1 MPILYS
7 YLLSEMTAPFL
18 ASLMI
23 LTSVLFLGQLLQT
36 FSLVFAL
43 GIGWADFL
51 RLTLYLMPKLMMF
64 SMPLASMLGVVLAFN
79 RLAMDHEFLA
89 LRAAGV
95 KLRQIVTPVAIFALT
110 VTCLAGYSTIVLMP
124 KGLINMEF
132 LMLKLAREKIDR
144 SIKAGTFSD
153 SLAGII
159 AYVDR
164 IDPDSGEWQ
173 QVYLYDGRNHDQP
186 MTITAKAAH
195 LTADYASL
203 LLGLH
208 LTSGTID
215 FIDSQISRHIDFER
229 YSINLPV
236 TLPEAGTDKGRKP
249 TEMTQAELLAAGG
262 RGDTPQERVMIIEYH
277 QRIVLAAGCFILTIL
292 GLAFAARSRPGVR
305 SLAIPAG
312 MFCYLL
318 YYVLFSF
325 TETVAENG
333 LWSIPLPIIL
343 WTPNLI
349 FLTLA
354 MTCVLRMDKES
365 LVPLPP
371 TLIAGWEKLVA
382 LVPHGTRR

>member
-18 ASLMI
+18 ASLLIM
-23 LTSVLFLGQLLQT
+23 TGVLFLGQLLQT
-36 FSLVFAL
+36 FNLVFAL
-43 GIGWADFL
+43 GIGWADFI

-110 VTCLAGYSTIVLMP
+110 VTCIAGYSTIVLMP

-144 SIKAGTFSD
+144 SIKEGTFSD
-153 SLAGII
+153 SLAGIV
-159 AYVDR
+159 AYVER
-164 IDPDSGEWQ
+164 IDPASGEWQ
-173 QVYLYDGRNHDQP
+173 EVYLYDGRNQDQP

-208 LTSGTID
+208 LTNGTID

-236 TLPEAGTDKGRKP
+236 TLPKTGADKGPNPR
-249 TEMTQAELLAAGG
+249 EMSQAALRIAAGKG
-262 RGDTPQERVMIIEYH
+262 GARSERNMMIEYH
-277 QRIVLAAGCFILTIL
+277 QRITLAAGCFILTLL
-292 GLAFAARSRPGVR
+292 GLTFAARSRPGVR

-312 MFCYLL
+312 LFFFLL

-325 TETVAENG
+325 TETVAEN
-333 LWSIPLPIIL
+333 WTIPIPLPLIL
-343 WTPNLI
+343 WAPNLL
-349 FLTLA
+349 FSTLTSV
-354 MTCVLRMDKES
+354 CVLRMDKD
-365 LVPLPP
+365 
-371 TLIAGWEKLVA
+371 TLI
-382 LVPHGTRR
+382 P